1 MAINFPGP
9 YEVRI
14 NYSVPVGGTTLIHQ
28 HRFSL
33 EMSVTAEPGAEF
45 SEFTPLGRQGAYAD
59 DLEIYVGDYM
69 TEVQPLF
76 PTTADFNDAELWE
89 YEAGS
94 FNAAF
99 RSVLALGLNGSSGSP
114 GVQDG
119 QLIISFRGTLG
130 GPLKMDFRNTVL
142 GQNIF
147 QTFPTSEASVN
158 SYAGFVT
165 TVNTPIRARDGGF
178 AFSPLKLLPGA
189 NEAMTKKRLR

>member
-1 MAINFPGP
+1 MAINYPGP
-9 YEVRI
+9 YEVRV

-33 EMSVTAEPGAEF
+33 EMSVVADPGADF

-59 DLEIYVGDYM
+59 DLEVYVGDYLA
-69 TEVQPLF
+69 EVQAF
-76 PTTADFNDAELWE
+76 YPTTADFNDAELWE
-89 YEAGS
+89 YEPGS

-99 RSVLALGLNGSSGSP
+99 RSVLTLGLNGTHGSP
-114 GVQDG
+114 GAQDA
-119 QLIISFRGTLG
+119 QAIISFRGTLG
-130 GPLKMDFRNTVL
+130 GPLKMDFRNSIYPQ
-142 GQNIF
+142 GIF
-147 QTFPTSEASVN
+147 QTFPTSESEVN

-178 AFSPLKLLPGA
+178 AFSPLKFLPGV

>member
-45 SEFTPLGRQGAYAD
+45 SEFIPLGRQGAYPE
-59 DLEIYVGDYM
+59 DLEVYVGDYVGVM
-69 TEVQPLF
+69 QPMF
-76 PTTADFNDAELWE
+76 STATDFNDAELWE
-89 YEAGS
+89 YEPES

-99 RSVLALGLNGSSGSP
+99 RSVLLLGLNGTSGSA

-119 QLIISFRGTLG
+119 QTIITFRGTLG
-130 GPLKMDFRNTVL
+130 GPLKMDFRNAVF

-147 QTFPTSEASVN
+147 QTFPTSETPIN
-158 SYAGFVT
+158 TYAGFVT
-165 TVNTPIRARDGGF
+165 IANTPIRARDGGF
-178 AFSPLKLLPGA
+178 AFSPLKFLPGA